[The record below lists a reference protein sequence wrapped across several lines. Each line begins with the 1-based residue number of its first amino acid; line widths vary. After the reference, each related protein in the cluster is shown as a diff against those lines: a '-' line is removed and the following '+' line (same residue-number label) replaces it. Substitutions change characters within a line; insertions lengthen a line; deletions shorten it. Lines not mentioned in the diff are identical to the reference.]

1 LGKNDFGKAIANTFS
16 KLFGAIKKNRA
27 EIYIGFGTASM
38 VASTVLAAKAAPTA
52 SEAIKQA
59 EEEKG
64 DKLTFIE
71 KVKTTWKFYIPAAG
85 TGVIGVAGIGAGT
98 HSFRKQRKEL
108 QAKNVSLGLALGA
121 AEAGIAAYQNEVKE
135 RLGDEAAEEIFD
147 KAKDDAV
154 KYINQQERVNEKNP
168 TIRDVDDTG
177 DGDQLFYD
185 PLLAQFFRS
194 SKAAL
199 NNAAA
204 QTNALMSGGPE
215 SQASYNDFL
224 DYANR
229 RRCDLAE
236 KFMWYMYGD
245 LHGSD
250 GYGPVW
256 LHIVNRG
263 VTAPWGEPALSMEFE
278 RNPTCLYPYR

>member
-1 LGKNDFGKAIANTFS
+1 
-16 KLFGAIKKNRA
+16 
-27 EIYIGFGTASM
+27 M
-38 VASTVLAAKAAPTA
+38 
-52 SEAIKQA
+52 
-59 EEEKG
+59 
-64 DKLTFIE
+64 
-71 KVKTTWKFYIPAAG
+71 
-85 TGVIGVAGIGAGT
+85 
-98 HSFRKQRKEL
+98 

-135 RLGDEAAEEIFD
+135 RLGEEAANDIFD

-154 KYINQQERVNEKNP
+154 KYINQQERVNEKNQ
-168 TIRDVDDTG
+168 TIRDVDNTG

-194 SKAAL
+194 SEAAL
-199 NNAAA
+199 NNAAP
-204 QTNALMSGGPE
+204 QTNALMTGGPE